1 MNFGYSKPKTP
12 VPDEPLGRLIEIEA
26 KLRSI
31 GLIYHPKVKGL
42 LKKANRCNNP
52 RIFEAILFRL
62 EHALKNH
69 GILSMRVPDAFRP
82 YCPEVF
88 SKQGPLYLAD
98 QYDGLPIFVDHHALS
113 TGFGILGGQGAGKS
127 TFIRHLCAEIIKIDP
142 LIKIT
147 IIDPK
152 NGFNDLQGFI
162 RLDLADMSFNMKPPT
177 NVSTESF
184 VQELIPI
191 LSNTCGL
198 IYGLSILEQSAE
210 LALQRRC
217 SYRKATG
224 NDPGICLED
233 VREALLTIK
242 VSGFRQQGYKDAAVT
257 VLSLVLGKRK
267 LFSCRV
273 GVDLEWLFSQN
284 AVLNATTLTDD
295 LQCRFLVTFLLFWLF
310 QKYRSSTQKTNQLRH
325 LVIVDD
331 ASRFV
336 GVNSTQFDGHA
347 RTSPLG
353 HLLAVLR
360 SSGVCFCFATQLPSQ
375 IEPAVLS
382 LTRSLIVIGNISGNE
397 HLNVIKNAMS
407 LTDEQKEA
415 IARFQARETLLFLP
429 GSKWSRPVHGWTP
442 NVVLPS
448 NPVVTPSYSVPIE
461 PWHSLTQIPQ
471 SASAQTASS
480 PIPTSSVTPPSVQS
494 VLSADAEKLIYECMA
509 NPFENV
515 TEHIKRLNFS
525 VRVYEAAKN
534 DTLQNGFLIASSC
547 GKSVYLIPTMKSYAH
562 FNLSAPYKRA
572 ASIEHAYYVRLAE
585 YHLRRLPGLKVQI
598 ETPIGPKGATID
610 LTTIHSNG
618 KMDAYEITLNIS
630 NLISNA
636 AKLQGTAYA
645 QIYWLC
651 RDEKTAKA
659 VRAVFNKSTA
669 LPAALTNRFV
679 YISVNKWI
687 STLHKGKP

>member
-1 MNFGYSKPKTP
+1 MSFHSSKQKTFL
-12 VPDEPLGRLIEIEA
+12 VDEQFERLIEIEA
-26 KLRSI
+26 KLRSV
-31 GLIYHPKVKGL
+31 GLIYHPKVRGL
-42 LKKANRCNNP
+42 LKKAYRCNSP

-62 EHALKNH
+62 EYALKNH

-82 YCPEVF
+82 YCPEVL
-88 SKQGPLYLAD
+88 SKQGPLYLLD

-127 TFIRHLCAEIIKIDP
+127 TFIRHLCAEIMKIDP

-152 NGFNDLQGFI
+152 NGFNDLPGFMQ
-162 RLDLADMSFNMKPPT
+162 LDLADMSFDLKPPT
-177 NVSTESF
+177 NVETESF

-210 LALQRRC
+210 LALHRRC
-217 SYRKATG
+217 SYHKATG

-233 VREALLTIK
+233 IREALLSIK

-257 VLSLVLGKRK
+257 ALSLVLGKRK
-267 LFSCRV
+267 LFSCRA
-273 GVDLEWLFSQN
+273 GVDTEWLFSQST
-284 AVLNATTLTDD
+284 VLNAATLTDD

-310 QKYRSSTQKTNQLRH
+310 QKFRSSTQNTNQLRH

-347 RTSPLG
+347 RTSPLS

-382 LTRSLIVIGNISGNE
+382 LTRSLIVIGNISGAE

-407 LTDEQKEA
+407 LTEEQKDV

-429 GSKWSRPVHGWTP
+429 GSGSWNRPIHGWTP
-442 NVVLPS
+442 NVVLPL
-448 NPVVTPSYSVPIE
+448 NPVVTPLHSVPIE

-471 SASAQTASS
+471 SMSVPTGPS
-480 PIPTSSVTPPSVQS
+480 PIPTSSVTPPSMQS
-494 VLSADAEKLIYECMA
+494 VLSADAEKLVYECIG

-515 TEHIKRLNFS
+515 SEHISRLNFS

-534 DTLQNGFLIASSC
+534 D
-547 GKSVYLIPTMKSYAH
+547 
-562 FNLSAPYKRA
+562 
-572 ASIEHAYYVRLAE
+572 
-585 YHLRRLPGLKVQI
+585 
-598 ETPIGPKGATID
+598 
-610 LTTIHSNG
+610 
-618 KMDAYEITLNIS
+618 
-630 NLISNA
+630 
-636 AKLQGTAYA
+636 
-645 QIYWLC
+645 
-651 RDEKTAKA
+651 
-659 VRAVFNKSTA
+659 A
-669 LPAALTNRFV
+669 L
-679 YISVNKWI
+679 
-687 STLHKGKP
+687 